1 MADNGA
7 DGKGIWQAPL
17 WGLGRVIQKEYPELK
32 CVCLDLA
39 AEGEPDQVNV
49 IKALFN
55 ELWEKDQEDQV
66 AFRNDK
72 RYVARLV
79 RARATASQSLPING
93 EGRYLITGGLDAF
106 VVQFKLRGLGQLN

>member
-1 MADNGA
+1 M
-7 DGKGIWQAPL
+7 
-17 WGLGRVIQKEYPELK
+17 
-32 CVCLDLA
+32 
-39 AEGEPDQVNV
+39 

-79 RARATASQSLPING
+79 RARTAVTHSLAING
-93 EGRYLITGGLDAF
+93 EGSYLITGGLGAF